1 MNNTFFCRLCFRNIL
16 KTYCCTIHLLYVDMY
31 DTQHKQHFVTF
42 LPNVNTVNAEGKK
55 CLLRIIYFDLK
66 AVMII

>member
-1 MNNTFFCRLCFRNIL
+1 MNNTFLCRLCFRKDIED
-16 KTYCCTIHLLYVDMY
+16 ILLYNTPV

-42 LPNVNTVNAEGKK
+42 LPNVNAVNAEGKK